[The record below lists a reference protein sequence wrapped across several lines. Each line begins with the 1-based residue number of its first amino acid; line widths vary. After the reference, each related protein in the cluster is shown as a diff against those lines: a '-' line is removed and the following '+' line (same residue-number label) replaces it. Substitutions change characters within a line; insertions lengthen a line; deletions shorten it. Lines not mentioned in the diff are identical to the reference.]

1 LVPGSSFVRAG
12 ELTEDASTVFEQ
24 KGDAYR
30 VSLAG
35 RITIDSSPE
44 FRILLFEH
52 LRSLGF
58 ERLIIDFEGVDY
70 IDTSGLAV
78 LIEAL
83 KAARVEGKSISLSD
97 LREQP
102 RYLLEAT
109 RWLHLF
115 GEVDAA

>member
-1 LVPGSSFVRAG
+1 VKLIEAANVVS
-12 ELTEDASTVFEQ
+12 EQ
-24 KGDAYR
+24 NGNACR

-44 FRILLFEH
+44 LRTLLFDR
-52 LRSLGF
+52 LRAPGF
-58 ERLIIDFEGVDY
+58 ERLIVDFENVDY

-78 LIEAL
+78 LFETL
-83 KAARVEGKSISLSD
+83 KAARVEGKSMCLSR
-97 LREQP
+97 LGEQP

-109 RWLHLF
+109 RLLHLF